1 MRNGAR
7 WLAEAVGSVLADSGA
22 WDEILVIDDGSTD
35 FPERFL
41 PSDPRVRRIV
51 QPPLGIVAALERGRA
66 EAKGRYLARMDADD
80 HSLPGRLDAQL
91 RLLEVDAG
99 LGAVGGGALLRD
111 ALGSGMQRYV
121 DWLNQIV
128 DPMQE
133 LLVESPLSHPAVTM
147 RAQAVAAVG
156 GYRSGA
162 FPEDYDLWLR
172 LVAGGWRLGAV
183 PEPVVRLRDR
193 PDRLTRTDPRYSV
206 QAFQHLKMEFLAKR
220 LPRRVLLWG
229 AGKAGRPWSRWLRE
243 QGAELVGVLDIQ
255 AGRGPVERQGAPV
268 LPIEMLESLDFDLL
282 LVAVGA
288 AGARAEIRAR
298 IATLRPELVEGRD
311 WYALC

>member
-1 MRNGAR
+1 M
-7 WLAEAVGSVLADSGA
+7 
-22 WDEILVIDDGSTD
+22 
-35 FPERFL
+35 
-41 PSDPRVRRIV
+41 IV
-51 QPPLGIVAALERGRA
+51 QPPLGIVAALERGRS

-80 HSLPGRLDAQL
+80 LSLPGRLAAQL
-91 RLLEVDAG
+91 RLLEADSR
-99 LGAVGGGALLRD
+99 LGAVGGGVLLRD

-133 LLVESPLSHPAVTM
+133 LLVESPLSHPAATL
-147 RAQAVAAVG
+147 RAEAVAAVG
-156 GYRSGA
+156 GYHNGD

-183 PEPVVRLRDR
+183 PERVVLLRDR
-193 PDRLTRTDPRYSV
+193 PDRLTRTDPRYSAH
-206 QAFQHLKMEFLAKR
+206 AFQRLKMEFLAKR

-229 AGKAGRPWSRWLRE
+229 AGKAGRPWGRWLRA
-243 QGAELVGVLDIQ
+243 QGVELLGVLDIQ
-255 AGRGPVERQGAPV
+255 AGRGPTERQGVPV
-268 LPIEMLESLDFDLL
+268 VPIEMLEKLDFDLL

-288 AGARAEIRAR
+288 AGARAEIRSR